1 MYNFLTAILEVITGS
16 ECVAGVDAVG
26 DFGKIMWEDVVVDV
40 GDLLDSETNFGSLV
54 GAIFEDK
61 FSAIRGDVV
70 KDSVDVVDEILCGF
84 LEGKFGRF
92 AHMDDASDC
101 VELGGDIDFLGKFVD
116 CPLEVGGAKIIEVGG
131 VYDKFVSIG

>member
-1 MYNFLTAILEVITGS
+1 VITGS

-40 GDLLDSETNFGSLV
+40 GDLLDSETNFGSLI
-54 GAIFEDK
+54 GAVFEDK

-84 LEGKFGRF
+84 LEGKFGGF
-92 AHMDDASDC
+92 SHMDDASYGIKLCSYVNFFD
-101 VELGGDIDFLGKFVD
+101 KFVD
-116 CPLEVGGAKIIEVGG
+116 CPL
-131 VYDKFVSIG
+131 